1 VSQAGPA
8 AAVPPAIPL
17 KASHWLILCIA
28 VIGFAFDTYAL
39 LVMPIVARP
48 ALAELL
54 NVDPDTASGTQ
65 AVLDWTGRIMWSSAL
80 CGGVFGL
87 LGGYLTDWLGRRRVL
102 TWSILLYAF
111 SALASG
117 FATSI
122 PTPLGVISGA
132 WVFLV
137 LRCATFIGVC
147 LEFVAAVAWLAELF
161 PNPHQRETVLG
172 YTQAFSSLGGLLVTA
187 SYALVV
193 TYVDMLPTIYGQQAA
208 WRHTLISGVIP
219 AIPLIVIRP
228 FLPESPAWQRK
239 RAEGTLKRPRLGE
252 IFQGNLR
259 RTSLVTAALF
269 ACGFGAAF
277 GAIQMTP
284 QMVPGLIPE
293 LAPLS
298 GLREAYEGGQS
309 EDKREKL
316 AKDRLDLQDK
326 VNKVAADSDQAKA
339 LKTQLE
345 RKQKSYD
352 LAVLASKNEAK
363 LAETQKRIERLQKEQ
378 EQAIA
383 SVQFLQE
390 IGGLVGR
397 FVLAWLALRIVS
409 RRKLLWMFQ
418 IPGLL
423 IIPLVYFFPAA
434 GNLPENNLEILRA
447 GMFFVG
453 FFTVAQF
460 SFWGNYLP
468 RVYPVHLRG
477 TGESFAANVGGRMV
491 GTGANF
497 LTTRL
502 APIILAMMPTLARPS
517 GIAYAA
523 ALVALLVYAL
533 GTMLT
538 CFLPEPRPGGI
549 DD

>member
-1 VSQAGPA
+1 VSHAGPA
-8 AAVPPAIPL
+8 VNVPPPIPL
-17 KASHWLILCIA
+17 KASHWLILSIS

-48 ALAELL
+48 ALSELL
-54 NVDPDTASGTQ
+54 QVDPDTASGTQ
-65 AVLDWTGRIMWSSAL
+65 EILKWTGYIMWGSAL
-80 CGGVFGL
+80 CGGAFGL
-87 LGGYLTDWLGRRRVL
+87 VGGYLTDWLGRRRML

-117 FATSI
+117 FATSA
-122 PTPLGVISGA
+122 PM
-132 WVFLV
+132 FLV
-137 LRCATFIGVC
+137 LRCATFTGVC

-161 PNPHQRETVLG
+161 PNPHQRESVLG
-172 YTQAFSSLGGLLVTA
+172 YTQAFSSLGGLLVTG
-187 SYALVV
+187 SYALIVRFV
-193 TYVDMLPTIYGQQAA
+193 EYLPAVPFIEEQSA
-208 WRHTLISGVIP
+208 WRYTLISGVIP
-219 AIPLIVIRP
+219 AIPLIFIRP

-239 RAEGTLKRPRLGE
+239 RAEGTLKRPSFGE
-252 IFQGNLR
+252 LFRGNLR

-284 QMVPGLIPE
+284 QMVPGLLPE

-298 GLREAYEGGQS
+298 GLREAYEAGKS
-309 EDKREKL
+309 DAKREKL
-316 AKDRLDLQDK
+316 ANEGAELKAKFDK
-326 VNKVAADSDQAKA
+326 AESGSDQAKA
-339 LKTQLE
+339 LQIQLA
-345 RKQKSYD
+345 RKQKSYA
-352 LAVLASKNEAK
+352 LALACSKDETK
-363 LAETQKRIERLQKEQ
+363 LVDTKHKIQGLQTEQ
-378 EQAIA
+378 EETIA

-397 FVLAWLALRIVS
+397 FVLAWLAIRIVS

-418 IPGLL
+418 VPGLL

-434 GNLPENNLEILRA
+434 GNLPSNNLEVLRA

-468 RVYPVHLRG
+468 RVYPMHLRG

-523 ALVALLVYAL
+523 AIVGLFVYAL

-538 CFLPEPRPGGI
+538 SFLPEPGPEAI